1 LIREKY
7 IYLKRIKINNNNLN
21 EILISHQSELSKLD
35 TKYQS
40 ILREIYSRDKH
51 IEETIIQ

>member
-1 LIREKY
+1 MIREKY